1 MDLLP
6 EWCPVGDVRQIVC
19 YMNWELRRV
28 ISCRYVLVWVEDVM
42 SLKVAVVTIVEEN
55 VQGKSHGLEEGNLGC
70 LIFDG

>member
-1 MDLLP
+1 
-6 EWCPVGDVRQIVC
+6 
-19 YMNWELRRV
+19 
-28 ISCRYVLVWVEDVM
+28 M